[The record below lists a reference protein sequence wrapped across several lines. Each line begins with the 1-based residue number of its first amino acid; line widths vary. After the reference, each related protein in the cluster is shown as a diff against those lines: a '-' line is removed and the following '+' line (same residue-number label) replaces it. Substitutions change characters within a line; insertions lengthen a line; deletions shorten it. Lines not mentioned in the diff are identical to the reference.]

1 MIERQW
7 WVEKWLELLDSY
19 RFKKRLEIGRNYSRE
34 GNVLKV
40 EFKQS
45 QLIAEIQGTEEKPY
59 KVTLALDIFSD
70 EDWGYVVATMSEKA
84 ILSAKL
90 LVGEMPLEIEQ
101 VFIKNGLSLFPYNLT
116 EVRSRCSCPDKAN
129 PCKHIAAVYYQLADR
144 FSEDPFIIFQ
154 LRGKNKAQ
162 ILEALRVSRS
172 FKLSGKEW
180 QPEMLGK
187 LKPAPRRK
195 HSHNKTS
202 APLSMDN
209 FWQYEQGLDPSL
221 VEINSTSDHKT
232 IIDLLG
238 DIPLSYNDSQAVM
251 QYLNQVYQ
259 TIPEKV
265 QAIATI
271 SDNESSIIAE
281 SKSLN

>member
-19 RFKKRLEIGRNYSRE
+19 RFKKRLERGRNYSRE
-34 GNVLKV
+34 GNVLKI

-45 QLIAEIQGTEEKPY
+45 QLVAEIQGTEEKPY
-59 KVTLALDIFSD
+59 RVTLALDVFSD

-84 ILSAKL
+84 MLSAQL
-90 LVGEMPLEIEQ
+90 LVGEMPREIEQ

-116 EVRSRCSCPDKAN
+116 EVRSRCTCPDKAN

-172 FKLSGKEW
+172 LKLSGKEW
-180 QPEMLGK
+180 DPEMLGK
-187 LKPAPRRK
+187 LKPSPRRK
-195 HSHNKTS
+195 SNIGKTS
-202 APLSMDN
+202 APLSIDD
-209 FWQYEQGLDPSL
+209 FWEYEEPLDPSL
-221 VEINSTSDHKT
+221 VEIKPTRDHKT
-232 IIDLLG
+232 ILDVLR
-238 DIPLSYNDSQAVM
+238 DIPLSYSDSQAVM

-259 TIPEKV
+259 VMPEKI
-265 QAIATI
+265 QALITN
-271 SDNESSIIAE
+271 SD
-281 SKSLN
+281 

>member
-19 RFKKRLEIGRNYSRE
+19 RFKKRLERGRSYSRE

-45 QLIAEIQGTEEKPY
+45 QLVAEIQGREEKPY
-59 KVTLALDIFSD
+59 RVTLALDIFSD

-84 ILSAKL
+84 MLSAQL

-116 EVRSRCSCPDKAN
+116 EVRSRCTCADKAN

-162 ILEALRVSRS
+162 ILEALRVCRS
-172 FKLSGKEW
+172 LKLSGKEW
-180 QPEMLGK
+180 EPEILGK
-187 LKPAPRRK
+187 IKSTPRRK
-195 HSHNKTS
+195 HSSNKTS
-202 APLSMDN
+202 APLSIDN
-209 FWQYEQGLDPSL
+209 FWEYEEALDSSL
-221 VEINSTSDHKT
+221 VDINPNSDHKT

-265 QAIATI
+265 KAIVTNTD
-271 SDNESSIIAE
+271 SQD
-281 SKSLN
+281 

>member
-19 RFKKRLEIGRNYSRE
+19 RFKKRLERGRNYSRE
-34 GNVLKV
+34 GNVLKI

-59 KVTLALDIFSD
+59 RVTLALDVFSD
-70 EDWGYVVATMSEKA
+70 EDWGYIVATMSEKA
-84 ILSAKL
+84 MLSAQL

-116 EVRSRCSCPDKAN
+116 EVRSRCTCPDKAN

-172 FKLSGKEW
+172 LKLSGKEW
-180 QPEMLGK
+180 DPEMLGK
-187 LKPAPRRK
+187 LKPTPRRK
-195 HSHNKTS
+195 SSSSKTS
-202 APLSMDN
+202 APLSIDN
-209 FWQYEQGLDPSL
+209 FWEYNESLDPSL
-221 VEINSTSDHKT
+221 VKIKSTRDHKT
-232 IIDLLG
+232 ILDVLG
-238 DIPLSYNDSQAVM
+238 DIPLSYTDSQAVM
-251 QYLNQVYQ
+251 QYLSQVYQ
-259 TIPEKV
+259 TMPEKI
-265 QAIATI
+265 QAMITNT
-271 SDNESSIIAE
+271 DT
-281 SKSLN
+281 

>member
-7 WVEKWLELLDSY
+7 WVEKWLELLDSS
-19 RFKKRLEIGRNYSRE
+19 RFKKRLERGRSYSRE

-45 QLIAEIQGTEEKPY
+45 QLIAEIQGTDEKTY
-59 KVTLALDIFSD
+59 RVTLALDVFSD
-70 EDWGYVVATMSEKA
+70 QDWGYIIATMSEKA
-84 ILSAKL
+84 ILSAQL

-116 EVRSRCSCPDKAN
+116 EVRSSCTCPDKTN
-129 PCKHIAAVYYQLADR
+129 SYKYIAAVYYQLAAR

-172 FKLSGKEW
+172 LQLSGQEW

-187 LKPAPRRK
+187 LKSIPKRK
-195 HSHNKTS
+195 HNQNQTS
-202 APLSMDN
+202 APLSSDN
-209 FWQYEQGLDPSL
+209 FWEYTETLDASL
-221 VEINSTSDHKT
+221 VELKFQGNHKT
-232 IIDLLG
+232 IIDILG

-251 QYLNQVYQ
+251 DYLKQVYQ
-259 TIPEKV
+259 IIPKKV
-265 QAIATI
+265 EEAIT
-271 SDNESSIIAE
+271 DN
-281 SKSLN
+281 

>member
-19 RFKKRLEIGRNYSRE
+19 RFKKRLERGRSYSKE
-34 GNVLKV
+34 GNVLKI

-45 QLIAEIQGTEEKPY
+45 QLVAEIQGTDDKPY
-59 KVTLALDIFSD
+59 RVTLALDIFSD

-84 ILSAKL
+84 LLSAKL

-154 LRGKNKAQ
+154 LRGKDKAQ

-172 FKLSGKEW
+172 LQLSGQEW
-180 QPEMLGK
+180 TPEMLGK
-187 LKPAPRRK
+187 IKPTPRRK
-195 HSHNKTS
+195 HNHHKTT
-202 APLSMDN
+202 APLSIDN
-209 FWQYEQGLDPSL
+209 FWEYPDALDSSL
-221 VEINSTSDHKT
+221 VEINISNDRKT
-232 IIDLLG
+232 VLDLLG
-238 DIPLSYNDSQAVM
+238 DIPLAYNDSQAVM
-251 QYLNQVYQ
+251 QYLTQVYQ
-259 TIPEKV
+259 TVPEKV
-265 QAIATI
+265 KAIANN
-271 SDNESSIIAE
+271 SENE
-281 SKSLN
+281 KS

>member
-19 RFKKRLEIGRNYSRE
+19 RFKKRLERGRTYSRE
-34 GNVLKV
+34 GNVLKI
-40 EFKQS
+40 EFKQF
-45 QLIAEIQGTEEKPY
+45 QLVAEIQGKEEKPY
-59 KVTLALDIFSD
+59 RVTLALDVFSD

-84 ILSAKL
+84 MLSAQL

-116 EVRSRCSCPDKAN
+116 EVRSRCTCPDKAN

-162 ILEALRVSRS
+162 ILESLRVCRS
-172 FKLSGKEW
+172 LKLSGQEW
-180 QPEMLGK
+180 EPEMLGK
-187 LKPAPRRK
+187 IKPTPRRK
-195 HSHNKTS
+195 LNQNKTS
-202 APLSMDN
+202 SPLSIDN
-209 FWQYEQGLDPSL
+209 FWEYEEGLDSSL
-221 VEINSTSDHKT
+221 VEINTASDHKT

-238 DIPLSYNDSQAVM
+238 NIPLSYNDSQAVM

-259 TIPEKV
+259 IIPEKV
-265 QAIATI
+265 KAIATN
-271 SDNESSIIAE
+271 NEQ
-281 SKSLN
+281 